1 MTFFLSISLS
11 AILLILIRLLL
22 LATIW
27 SDSRRAGL
35 RFHVVVQSKFSAL
48 SFLAINFGFETS
60 EGFVFGSSFFQVP
73 FASLVA
79 DPGRRKVLFVTGFR
93 RTAPPSW
100 CLATRICNMVLLVA
114 VDILHCTSVGSSL
127 GFFIYSSLSGATI
140 GDSAPRERRLD
151 SAITPYGSRCRLL
164 QRFWFYGL
172 HCNSCF
178 CL

>member
-73 FASLVA
+73 VWAVFCASAGVLNHGDLLSSWLTLAVCFS
-79 DPGRRKVLFVTGFR
+79 GRRSW
-93 RTAPPSW
+93 TA
-100 CLATRICNMVLLVA
+100 
-114 VDILHCTSVGSSL
+114 
-127 GFFIYSSLSGATI
+127 
-140 GDSAPRERRLD
+140 
-151 SAITPYGSRCRLL
+151 
-164 QRFWFYGL
+164 
-172 HCNSCF
+172 
-178 CL
+178 